1 MLNFLGASRDHGRS
15 AVHTILYIC
24 CGNHSASS
32 VLDVDFCDRSD
43 KFASTS
49 ILRGTS
55 IGGGDLVEFA
65 AMNGWSAVIPQ
76 VMF

>member
-1 MLNFLGASRDHGRS
+1 MLNFLGAPRDHGRS
-15 AVHTILYIC
+15 AAHKFCTFR

-32 VLDVDFCDRSD
+32 GLDVDFCDRSD

-49 ILRGTS
+49 IPRGTS